1 MIDPSEKRDG
11 VLTTPAGACL
21 IPRDDPISELL
32 EDIRLERSSYE
43 LIDDPST
50 LGVAQ
55 HCAGE
60 LVGLFIL
67 AGSVEVTCQS
77 AGTEQLGK
85 ADFILLSPGQSYSV
99 HRTTGER
106 CSVGRVTYGV
116 DIARARLLLRLL
128 PPSLVIRR
136 LSEAEIEWQLT
147 LARLISAKCADG
159 DLAVGA
165 INRRLVEAALIGVIQ
180 QYLVRNAQ
188 LRSPTAGPLLA
199 EVSPSIQAMHR
210 HPDQPWTISGLA
222 QLSGMSRTLFAAK
235 FLESTGETP
244 GRYLTRLRME
254 RARHLLCSSQLSL
267 ATIAHRAGYGTDVAF
282 ARAFKRQYGTSPGR
296 YRADR
301 H

>member
-1 MIDPSEKRDG
+1 MTDLPDSHGD
-11 VLTTPAGACL
+11 VLTTPASPCL
-21 IPRDDPISELL
+21 IPQDDPISELL

-43 LIDDPST
+43 LIDDPAA
-50 LGVAQ
+50 LGVAR
-55 HCAGE
+55 CSGE
-60 LVGLFIL
+60 LVGLFVL
-67 AGSVEVTCQS
+67 AGSIDVLCREGE
-77 AGTEQLGK
+77 AERLDK
-85 ADFILLSPGQSYSV
+85 ADFILLSPGQSYSI
-99 HRTTGER
+99 HRTSEQA
-106 CSVGRVTYGV
+106 CSIGRVTYGV
-116 DIARARLLLRLL
+116 DIARARLLLKLL
-128 PPSLVIRR
+128 PPSLVIRQ

-147 LARLISAKCADG
+147 LARLISDKCADG
-159 DLAVGA
+159 DLATGA

-188 LRSPTAGPLLA
+188 LRNAAAGPLLA

-210 HPDQPWTISGLA
+210 NPDQPWTISGLA